1 MNNTRKFL
9 LEWMSFLHRY
19 VPVGLLE
26 RVPQRM
32 NERAPAI
39 IGRDDLETLMASTD
53 AGDWVRITYVTGE
66 RNCEG
71 RGRQG
76 TRGTRDGRAGKGRG
90 ERGGGRRNRPSLG
103 GAGRVGKERGR
114 GQGVGALETEQAGE
128 GASAREGIRK

>member
-1 MNNTRKFL
+1 MRTLGRAQQGVNNTRKFL

-53 AGDWVRITYVTGE
+53 AGDWVRITYVW
-66 RNCEG
+66 G
-71 RGRQG
+71 R
-76 TRGTRDGRAGKGRG
+76 TTAG
-90 ERGGGRRNRPSLG
+90 
-103 GAGRVGKERGR
+103 
-114 GQGVGALETEQAGE
+114 
-128 GASAREGIRK
+128 